1 MNFKYF
7 PIVFLMMAGAT
18 VFGQK
23 KEIRQAEK
31 AIEEQNFAEAKQLL
45 QEAEAD
51 VSSLNKKYKARFY
64 TANGTVIGLGGT
76 GTLEELEEATK
87 NFEKAIEY
95 GNKEE
100 GAQGLHAVEQ
110 FLVQSAVQDQENQ
123 NYRDAYKKIYR
134 AYEMSPEDT
143 LYLFVAAGNA
153 YNAQED
159 ELAIE
164 YYTKLKD
171 MGYKGNALQYTA
183 VNKETGEKEV
193 FGNEADRDMFVQ
205 SGDYTDPQVERS
217 ERRDGDVIKQLALT
231 HLRAGN
237 QEKAI
242 KTIKEAR
249 KKAPNDMELL
259 KAEAIVYEESGDKEN
274 YLKILDELIRKD
286 PENAE
291 AYYVILGDN
300 ALEEKEEEKAREY
313 YEKAI
318 ESNPKSVT
326 AYNGIANS
334 YLNKQEAIVEEMNS
348 LGMSKADTEKY
359 NKLSEDRND
368 LLKTALPYLEKALEN
383 APESVELMQ
392 TLYQI
397 NSQLKNEEEASKYKS
412 MMEKAGQ

>member
-31 AIEEQNFAEAKQLL
+31 AIEEQNFAEAKKLL
-45 QEAEAD
+45 AEAEPD
-51 VSSLNKKYKARFY
+51 VSSLNKRYKARFY
-64 TANGTVIGLGGT
+64 TANGMALGLGGS
-76 GTLEELEEATK
+76 GTMEELDEATK
-87 NFEKAIEY
+87 SFEKAIEY

-100 GAQGLHAVEQ
+100 GAQGLHTIEQ

-123 NYRDAYKKIYR
+123 NFRDAYKKIYK

-159 ELAIE
+159 DKAIE
-164 YYTKLKD
+164 YYSKLRN

-193 FGNEADRDMFVQ
+193 FGNEAERDMFIQ
-205 SGDYTDPQVERS
+205 SGEYTDPQVERE

-231 HLRAGN
+231 YLRAGDE
-237 QEKAI
+237 EKAI
-242 KTIKEAR
+242 STIREAR
-249 KKAPNDMELL
+249 KDNPNDMELL
-259 KAEAIVYEESGDKEN
+259 KAEAMVYEQNGETDK
-274 YLKILDELIRKD
+274 YLKILDELIEKD

-300 ALEEKEEEKAREY
+300 ALDNEEEEKARDY

-326 AYNGIANS
+326 AYNGMANS

-359 NKLSEDRND
+359 NQLTEERND
-368 LLKTALPYLEKALEN
+368 LLKSALPYLEKALAN

-397 NSQLKNEEEASKYKS
+397 NSQLRNDEEAQKYKS
-412 MMEKAGQ
+412 MMEKAK